1 MFALPLQV
9 IDTFLQQYHM
19 GQVFLALFLVGLL
32 GTLPLKSK
40 TIVGLHVIAFG
51 LLFMLTPLSLM
62 ASEFLWRAVGIA
74 LLFIGP
80 MVIVVGD

>member
-19 GQVFLALFLVGLL
+19 GHVFLLLFFLGIL

-40 TIVGLHVIAFG
+40 TALGLHVITFG

-62 ASEFLWRAVGIA
+62 NGDFIFRAVGIA
-74 LLFIGP
+74 LVFAGP
-80 MVIVVGD
+80 MIIIVGD